1 MRSVS
6 IGRWTALAT
15 VDANSLVTAQGVGTA
30 GSPQDEGDCAA
41 QGRLLLRS
49 AASVFCACSYLLE
62 VVEHVSRKIV

>member
-30 GSPQDEGDCAA
+30 GSPQDEGTVRRKADSDTVRRQCVLRVFLPIAGCGA
-41 QGRLLLRS
+41 RL
-49 AASVFCACSYLLE
+49 A
-62 VVEHVSRKIV
+62 